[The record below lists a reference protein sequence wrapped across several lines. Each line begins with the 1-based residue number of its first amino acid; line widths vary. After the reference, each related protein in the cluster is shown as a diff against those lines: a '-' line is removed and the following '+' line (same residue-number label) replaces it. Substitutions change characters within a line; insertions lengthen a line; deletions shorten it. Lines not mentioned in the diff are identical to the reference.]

1 MNLGYLS
8 PSGQMYTC
16 SSYGHMELAM
26 KICNTYEKPVLEL
39 KNSLD
44 CESYLLD
51 IGYVCIRSR
60 SVAYSSF
67 TTRKFGKYFGAK
79 VCVNLLTDAQK
90 DFIRNLFETESWYN
104 TDQMDAAQM
113 ILDYDEF
120 LRDAK
125 WNDGELMN
133 PLNSKE

>member
-8 PSGQMYTC
+8 PSGKMYTC
-16 SSYGHMELAM
+16 SSYGHMELAT
-26 KICNTYEKPVLEL
+26 KICSTYENPVYEL

-44 CESYLLD
+44 CEVYLLD

-60 SVAYSSF
+60 SVEYSSF

-90 DFIRNLFETESWYN
+90 YFIKNLFETDSWYN
-104 TDQMDAAQM
+104 TDQMDAAQK
-113 ILDYDEF
+113 IIDYDES
-120 LRDAK
+120 LRDMK
-125 WNDGELMN
+125 LNDGELVN
-133 PLNSKE
+133 PLNRKE

>member
-8 PSGQMYTC
+8 PSGKMYTC

-26 KICNTYEKPVLEL
+26 KICNTYENPVYEL

-44 CESYLLD
+44 YEVYLLD

-60 SVAYSSF
+60 SVEYSAF

-90 DFIRNLFETESWYN
+90 DFIKNLFGTDSWYN
-104 TDQMDAAQM
+104 TDQMDAAQK
-113 ILDYDEF
+113 ILDYDDL
-120 LRDAK
+120 LRDTEL
-125 WNDGELMN
+125 NDEELMN
-133 PLNSKE
+133 PLNRKE